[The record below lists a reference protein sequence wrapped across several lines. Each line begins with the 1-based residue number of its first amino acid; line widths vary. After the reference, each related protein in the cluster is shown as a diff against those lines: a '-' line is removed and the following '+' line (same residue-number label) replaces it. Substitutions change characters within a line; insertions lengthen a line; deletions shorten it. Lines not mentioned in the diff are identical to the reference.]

1 MILLRVSLFFIVLLL
16 LPDWYIYKA
25 YIRHQSNKLW
35 KQLFGIPSASL
46 LLVLLIFILFKDSI
60 QQHHFGTYLII
71 TLCIAVPKAVF
82 ALFSLLTRGIS
93 NLLRIRLPHGWIAL
107 LPALAAFG
115 YILFGAVRG
124 KENFKVHQVTYVSPD
139 LPDAFDGYRI
149 LQLSDIHSGSWK
161 GNGHALQR
169 AIDLCNAQHPDLAV
183 FTGDLVNSRAD
194 ELTEFVPV
202 LSQLRAKDGV
212 FSVLGNHDYGTYTR
226 WESELDRIANVDS
239 LIVRENRMGWQMLMN
254 SHRILHR
261 GNDSIALAGVENS
274 GAPPFPDYA
283 NLTQALQGTEGMFKI
298 LLSHDPTH
306 WRREIL
312 PESDVQL
319 TLSGHTHDMQIRLFG
334 FSFSRFVYPEHCGM
348 YLEDGRGLYVNVGL
362 GYVLFPM
369 RLGAWP
375 EITLITL
382 RKSSI
387 QSIKTNKQ

>member
-82 ALFSLLTRGIS
+82 ALFSLLMRGIS

-161 GNGHALQR
+161 GNGHALQ
-169 AIDLCNAQHPDLAV
+169 
-183 FTGDLVNSRAD
+183 
-194 ELTEFVPV
+194 
-202 LSQLRAKDGV
+202 
-212 FSVLGNHDYGTYTR
+212 
-226 WESELDRIANVDS
+226 
-239 LIVRENRMGWQMLMN
+239 LM
-254 SHRILHR
+254 
-261 GNDSIALAGVENS
+261 
-274 GAPPFPDYA
+274 
-283 NLTQALQGTEGMFKI
+283 Q
-298 LLSHDPTH
+298 
-306 WRREIL
+306 
-312 PESDVQL
+312 
-319 TLSGHTHDMQIRLFG
+319 
-334 FSFSRFVYPEHCGM
+334 
-348 YLEDGRGLYVNVGL
+348 
-362 GYVLFPM
+362 
-369 RLGAWP
+369 
-375 EITLITL
+375 
-382 RKSSI
+382 
-387 QSIKTNKQ
+387 

>member
-1 MILLRVSLFFIVLLL
+1 M
-16 LPDWYIYKA
+16 
-25 YIRHQSNKLW
+25 
-35 KQLFGIPSASL
+35 
-46 LLVLLIFILFKDSI
+46 
-60 QQHHFGTYLII
+60 
-71 TLCIAVPKAVF
+71 
-82 ALFSLLTRGIS
+82 RGIS

-161 GNGHALQR
+161 GYGHALQR

-283 NLTQALQGTEGMFKI
+283 NLSQALQGTEGMFKI

-306 WRREIL
+306 WRIEIL
-312 PESDVQL
+312 PESDVHADPAL
-319 TLSGHTHDMQIRLFG
+319 RFLLLPLRLSGALRHVPGRRTRPLCERRSG
-334 FSFSRFVYPEHCGM
+334 LCSFPHAPGCVAGNYTYH
-348 YLEDGRGLYVNVGL
+348 L
-362 GYVLFPM
+362 
-369 RLGAWP
+369 
-375 EITLITL
+375 TQ
-382 RKSSI
+382 K
-387 QSIKTNKQ
+387 

>member
-82 ALFSLLTRGIS
+82 ALFSLLVRGIS

-274 GAPPFPDYA
+274 GAPPFPRHFRELKECSRSCSVTIRHTGAEKYCRKA
-283 NLTQALQGTEGMFKI
+283 MFSSPCRAI
-298 LLSHDPTH
+298 HTTC
-306 WRREIL
+306 R
-312 PESDVQL
+312 
-319 TLSGHTHDMQIRLFG
+319 SGSSVSPSPASFIR
-334 FSFSRFVYPEHCGM
+334 
-348 YLEDGRGLYVNVGL
+348 
-362 GYVLFPM
+362 
-369 RLGAWP
+369 
-375 EITLITL
+375 
-382 RKSSI
+382 SI
-387 QSIKTNKQ
+387 AACTWKTDEAFM